1 MPTNPD
7 FLCYNIYC
15 VKVNEDRYPSRRQKD
30 CTPLSEPH
38 APLLT
43 ATFPLVLLIFSRF
56 LSTVTITVL
65 HLGVY
70 LTVFEMRFSN
80 IISRVVLSAPIPR
93 KKNEAAATAAALS
106 YCISDIVGE
115 LLPVVAVACGIACD
129 DDHIIRSDRAV
140 SVHIGNIFVIK
151 RPVVAVACCITCNDD
166 RIL

>member
-7 FLCYNIYC
+7 FLCYNIYY

-30 CTPLSEPH
+30 YTPLSEPH

-70 LTVFEMRFSN
+70 LTAFEMRFSN

-93 KKNEAAATAAALS
+93 EKKRSRCNRS
-106 YCISDIVGE
+106 GFV
-115 LLPVVAVACGIACD
+115 LLY
-129 DDHIIRSDRAV
+129 IRYSW
-140 SVHIGNIFVIK
+140 
-151 RPVVAVACCITCNDD
+151 
-166 RIL
+166 